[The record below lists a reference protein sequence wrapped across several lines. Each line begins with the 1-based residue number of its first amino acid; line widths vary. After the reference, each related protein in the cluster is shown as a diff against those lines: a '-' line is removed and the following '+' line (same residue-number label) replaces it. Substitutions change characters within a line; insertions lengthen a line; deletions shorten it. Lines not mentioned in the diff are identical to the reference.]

1 MPLQTSK
8 EPQPLLGPRRAGRE
22 PALVG
27 PNPKSKLTSATLLR
41 GGGVGQLHHGAG
53 VAQRLPNRLCDS
65 GRTLH
70 RLRLGSL
77 RFSLHFLER
86 NYGIKALI
94 GMNWIHISDHDL
106 EKYYLGMVTA
116 EEELAPLEE
125 HILAC
130 SSCAGRAEATQAY
143 VDTLRVAL
151 LTSSD

>member
-1 MPLQTSK
+1 M
-8 EPQPLLGPRRAGRE
+8 A
-22 PALVG
+22 PAS
-27 PNPKSKLTSATLLR
+27 PNACPIGYAILEGHFIVSDTAHCGSAF
-41 GGGVGQLHHGAG
+41 
-53 VAQRLPNRLCDS
+53 D
-65 GRTLH
+65 
-70 RLRLGSL
+70 
-77 RFSLHFLER
+77 FLER